1 MPPRTYRDLTPEQLA
16 ELDELITSHAPVP
29 RLPVGATASSEP
41 PWRADIGDA
50 RFTDAP
56 PSQIRDD
63 LLQMEIGGEDPDEA
77 WLDSL
82 IASPPQTPRQP
93 MLSAGGPGGT
103 FSGADTPEARQLIAS
118 RGMQVTQQQAP
129 SDDELLNALTSER
142 QASMPELGADDELD
156 GLIRAEGAAMDRE
169 HETAAGARGNG
180 LPGGYPRQSRE
191 DALREMLQPPTR
203 AQGGLAFLFDALL
216 GTQNGSALENVQRRQ
231 QSYEGAMAQA
241 RMQDI
246 QAGERS
252 DERAADRELT
262 DARLGVTMRGQDLAD
277 ARAEQARAQQLSLAE
292 RTDQRIREE
301 NEKNRTAAGER
312 ARLIAQARARGEA
325 PALTPQEESAGVAG
339 FLQQQAN
346 VSEAEADAFLA
357 GKTEGI
363 SPAKL
368 ERLRANHSQ
377 LKTLSPQQ
385 RGDVIKTGLGRTGG
399 TLDREE
405 PARLEA
411 RNSLLAQHAAIKEA
425 SEAWAAMTPAARQVV
440 ARVGG
445 GDSTAASLARS
456 AMLSTEDQ
464 ARAAKIQALANA
476 LIKAQ
481 SGASVTAN
489 EWRRVATE
497 IGLPQDAVALFNSPA
512 SIDAWL
518 KKSRDGFR
526 AVRNSTLQTYKGLF
540 DDMEQP

>member
-16 ELDELITSHAPVP
+16 ELDELITPRAPVP
-29 RLPVGATASSEP
+29 RLAIGATASSEP
-41 PWRADIGDA
+41 TWSGDVTLGDA

-63 LLQMEIGGEDPDEA
+63 LLQMEIGGEEPDEA

-82 IASPPQTPRQP
+82 IASPPQAPRA
-93 MLSAGGPGGT
+93 LSAAGP
-103 FSGADTPEARQLIAS
+103 SGVTYEGVDTPQGREFVKQ
-118 RGMQVTQQQAP
+118 RGMQVTSTP
-129 SDDELLNALTSER
+129 TDDDLLEALSSQRPAT
-142 QASMPELGADDELD
+142 MPELGGEDELD
-156 GLIRAEGAAMDRE
+156 ELIRAESAAMDRE
-169 HETAAGARGNG
+169 QSASGVNWG
-180 LPGGYPRQSRE
+180 GGYSAPPRRSRE

-203 AQGGLAFLFDALL
+203 AQGGLALLFDALL
-216 GTQNGSALENVQRRQ
+216 GTKTLDNVNARQR
-231 QSYEGAMAQA
+231 SYEGAMAQA
-241 RMQDI
+241 RMQDVA
-246 QAGERS
+246 AGERS
-252 DERAADRELT
+252 DERAADREMT
-262 DARLGVTMRGQDLAD
+262 DARLGVTLRGQDLAD
-277 ARAEQARAQQLSLAE
+277 ARAAESRTAAERRAEQA
-292 RTDQRIREE
+292 DKRIREE
-301 NEKNRTAAGER
+301 NALGRDAAMER
-312 ARLIAQARARGEA
+312 ARIMAQSRARGEA
-325 PALTPQEESAGVAG
+325 PALSPQEESAGVSG

-346 VSEAEADAFLA
+346 VSEAEASAYLA

-425 SEAWAAMTPAARQVV
+425 SEAWAAMSPKARQVV

-456 AMLSTEDQ
+456 AMLDEADQ

-497 IGLPQDAVALFNSPA
+497 IGLPQDAVSLFNSPA